1 MEVFGLECYG
11 RVCGYVAGVTPT
23 KLWGSSLSRMHDLEK
38 WLHEFEHKHLEADAD
53 LKEEVKHLKSML
65 EQPASQM
72 ADQSKHF
79 VEQKAIQM
87 AEQRRH
93 LEEQQASQM
102 AEQRT
107 HFDKMMMQMLS
118 YITSQSAQSS
128 SDR

>member
-23 KLWGSSLSRMHDLEK
+23 KLWGSSLSKMHDLEK
-38 WLHEFEHKHLEADAD
+38 WLHKFEHKRLEADAE
-53 LKEEVKHLKSML
+53 LKEEVNHLKSML
-65 EQPASQM
+65 EQQASQM
-72 ADQSKHF
+72 ADQSRHF
-79 VEQKAIQM
+79 VEQQAIQM

-93 LEEQQASQM
+93 FEEQQASQM

-107 HFDKMMMQMLS
+107 HFDNMMMQMLS

-128 SDR
+128 SDH

>member
-1 MEVFGLECYG
+1 MELFGLECYG

-23 KLWGSSLSRMHDLEK
+23 NLWGSSLSRMHDLEK

-65 EQPASQM
+65 EQQASQM

-87 AEQRRH
+87 AEQR
-93 LEEQQASQM
+93 
-102 AEQRT
+102 T
-107 HFDKMMMQMLS
+107 HFDNMMMQMLS
-118 YITSQSAQSS
+118 YITSQSAQSG
-128 SDR
+128 SDH

>member
-1 MEVFGLECYG
+1 MELFGLECYG
-11 RVCGYVAGVTPT
+11 RVCCYVAGVTPT
-23 KLWGSSLSRMHDLEK
+23 NLWGSSLSRMHDLEK

-128 SDR
+128 SDH

>member
-1 MEVFGLECYG
+1 
-11 RVCGYVAGVTPT
+11 
-23 KLWGSSLSRMHDLEK
+23 
-38 WLHEFEHKHLEADAD
+38 
-53 LKEEVKHLKSML
+53 
-65 EQPASQM
+65 M

-107 HFDKMMMQMLS
+107 HFDNMMMQMLS

-128 SDR
+128 SDH